1 VNDVRYALRTLA
13 RQPSYTLAAVAT
25 LTLGIAVNTVAFS
38 LIDSLVL
45 RPMPV
50 PDAARVFRA
59 APVDEKGVRGNLFS
73 YPDYLD
79 YRQATDGVETLAAY
93 VPLEMT
99 AGHSTLDRGVAEP
112 RAAMGYVVSANY
124 FDLIGVHAALGRVLR
139 AEDERAGSRTVVLGQ
154 SFWRARFGADS
165 AAIGS
170 TLTLNGT
177 AFTVVGVGAAG
188 FAGTEPLVAD
198 CWVPLPALSVVD
210 AHDPLDRDHA
220 ALLIVGRA
228 APTASRT
235 HVSRSLALTAQR
247 LARAYPGRTR
257 PASVDVAPGTFFTI
271 DPGLRRMIAG
281 VMGVVGLVLF
291 IACANAANLAL
302 ARAASRRREI
312 ALRLAIGAG
321 RRRIVRQ
328 LLAESTLVGLA
339 SGAAALLAAEWTLRA
354 LYRIGMSLAAF
365 PWAIALDLNPDIRVY
380 GWTTAIALTS
390 GAALGLLPAL
400 QASSPRLAGA
410 LHGDELFAGRLRGTT
425 LRQALVVAQVA
436 ASLVLLFGAGL
447 LLRALAR
454 AETLDLG
461 FRTAGVIYADYDPR
475 AARYAPARS
484 DAFNRALLESAA
496 AMPGVTAAGL
506 TTHVPLHGGVRLTT
520 AHLAGAHGA
529 LTEPRAILSWVSPSY
544 FRVLQIPFVAG
555 HGFDVATPAPPVVV
569 SEGLARRFWPG
580 ESALGKVLSVPES
593 PSPRIVV
600 GVVRD
605 AANGAIW
612 RDKEEAVYLPAD
624 ATADPRDLRILVRTT
639 ADMAPVR
646 RLLAQRAAVLGGD
659 MRFATVP
666 LDDLLRIWL
675 LPSRVAFVA
684 VAVLAIIAV
693 ALASIGLYGVLTF
706 AVNERSRE
714 LGIRMALGAEA
725 SAVMRLILG
734 EALRLVLAGLAIG
747 GLCALPVTPLLGRL
761 LFGISPLDPVTLA
774 LAAAVLTGVAL
785 AAAYRP
791 ARHAAR
797 LEPLAVL
804 RMD

>member
-1 VNDVRYALRTLA
+1 
-13 RQPSYTLAAVAT
+13 
-25 LTLGIAVNTVAFS
+25 
-38 LIDSLVL
+38 
-45 RPMPV
+45 
-50 PDAARVFRA
+50 
-59 APVDEKGVRGNLFS
+59 
-73 YPDYLD
+73 
-79 YRQATDGVETLAAY
+79 
-93 VPLEMT
+93 
-99 AGHSTLDRGVAEP
+99 
-112 RAAMGYVVSANY
+112 
-124 FDLIGVHAALGRVLR
+124 
-139 AEDERAGSRTVVLGQ
+139 
-154 SFWRARFGADS
+154 
-165 AAIGS
+165 
-170 TLTLNGT
+170 
-177 AFTVVGVGAAG
+177 
-188 FAGTEPLVAD
+188 
-198 CWVPLPALSVVD
+198 
-210 AHDPLDRDHA
+210 
-220 ALLIVGRA
+220 
-228 APTASRT
+228 
-235 HVSRSLALTAQR
+235 
-247 LARAYPGRTR
+247 
-257 PASVDVAPGTFFTI
+257 
-271 DPGLRRMIAG
+271 
-281 VMGVVGLVLF
+281 
-291 IACANAANLAL
+291 
-302 ARAASRRREI
+302 
-312 ALRLAIGAG
+312 
-321 RRRIVRQ
+321 
-328 LLAESTLVGLA
+328 
-339 SGAAALLAAEWTLRA
+339 
-354 LYRIGMSLAAF
+354 
-365 PWAIALDLNPDIRVY
+365 
-380 GWTTAIALTS
+380 
-390 GAALGLLPAL
+390 
-400 QASSPRLAGA
+400 
-410 LHGDELFAGRLRGTT
+410 
-425 LRQALVVAQVA
+425 
-436 ASLVLLFGAGL
+436 
-447 LLRALAR
+447 
-454 AETLDLG
+454 
-461 FRTAGVIYADYDPR
+461 VI
-475 AARYAPARS
+475 
-484 DAFNRALLESAA
+484 
-496 AMPGVTAAGL
+496 AAGL

-639 ADMAPVR
+639 ADTAPVR